1 MEVKITVPDSL
12 KDIPLH
18 KYQKF
23 QKVLDVNKEASL
35 NDLFIQEKILQ
46 IFCDLPLS
54 DALKYRKSDIDKITE
69 MVAKTLEQKPDLV
82 QSFTIGETE
91 FGFIPKLEDMTFGEY
106 IDLDNSIG
114 DIQNLHKAMAV
125 LYRPVNFKL
134 GNKYDIAPY
143 EINEEIQEVM
153 KEMPMNVVLSS
164 MVFFSSL
171 GTELLLAIPRYLEKN
186 LTKENMQQLEQYLEK
201 NGDGINQSMLS
212 LKGMSRTLKRLQ
224 SYHYSNV

>member
-54 DALKYRKSDIDKITE
+54 DAIKYRKSDIDKITE
-69 MVAKTLEQKPDLV
+69 MVAKTLEQKPGLV
-82 QSFTIGETE
+82 LSFKLGDTE

-125 LYRPVNFKL
+125 LYRPIKQKIKD
-134 GNKYDIAPY
+134 KYLI
-143 EINEEIQEVM
+143 EEYKGDNYHEAM
-153 KEMPMNVVLSS
+153 KHTPMDAVVSS
-164 MVFFSSL
+164 MLFFWNL
-171 GTELLLAIPRYLEKN
+171 GIELSKAMIAYLQEGED
-186 LTKENMQQLEQYLEK
+186 LTQEQISVL
-201 NGDGINQSMLS
+201 NGDGINQFMHWQMEMLPS
-212 LKGMSRTLKRLQ
+212 LKK
-224 SYHYSNV
+224 

>member
-125 LYRPVNFKL
+125 LYRPIKQKIKD
-134 GNKYDIAPY
+134 KYLI
-143 EINEEIQEVM
+143 EEYRGDNYHEAM
-153 KEMPMNVVLSS
+153 KHTPMDAVVSS
-164 MVFFSSL
+164 MLFFWNL
-171 GTELLLAIPRYLEKN
+171 GIELSKAMIVYLQEQED
-186 LTKENMQQLEQYLEK
+186 LTQEQISVL
-201 NGDGINQSMLS
+201 NGDGINQFMHWQMEMLPS
-212 LKGMSRTLKRLQ
+212 LKK
-224 SYHYSNV
+224 